1 MYVYLYI
8 SITYMCS
15 SSPFITYHVL
25 GIQASNQAKIHHIV
39 TFLRHF
45 KHLRQLR
52 STYPASE
59 STYRRK
65 LSAEIKNAQLR
76 RPTHILGRPK
86 LIIFHITS
94 VRSTQSPFRSTYC
107 CYISKFGSVGR
118 PDPAPLI
125 HNHSS
130 FHSLS
135 FSYYCVRP
143 TLIPQA
149 QRLSKIILL
158 TQNHL
163 QECLQNQERERKLLL
178 VHHLNRI

>member
-1 MYVYLYI
+1 MYVYPYI
-8 SITYMCS
+8 SITYMCL

-94 VRSTQSPFRSTYC
+94 VRSTQPLFRSTYC

-118 PDPAPLI
+118 PDPSPLI

-135 FSYYCVRP
+135 FSYHCVRP
-143 TLIPQA
+143 TLISS
-149 QRLSKIILL
+149 RSKSVKDHLL
-158 TQNHL
+158 FSTTQ
-163 QECLQNQERERKLLL
+163 QPCLQNQERERKLL
-178 VHHLNRI
+178 